1 MAIQGPALSEM
12 TNTVLGAKPKP
23 AIHMAVHR
31 QTTINRERD
40 SNITQPVV
48 QQFTQQPESIMLN
61 EGGIVGSIP
70 EGRPNY
76 FHSQIDPLPFMYASN
91 DAATSPTPVITLYDL
106 VAVMDDKI
114 KSKAF
119 YQTFVN
125 LVSVSNIGST
135 EYRYF
140 MKQHANFI
148 VYYAYTSNGNV
159 FSYDR
164 FRTVLCKI
172 NGDIG
177 RYFTASGKYK
187 LDSWMRL
194 YNILLV
200 KLHQ

>member
-40 SNITQPVV
+40 NTTTHI
-48 QQFTQQPESIMLN
+48 TQQPESVVVN
-61 EGGIVGSIP
+61 EGGITGTIP

-76 FHSQIDPLPFMYASN
+76 FHSPVDPLPFMYASN
-91 DAATSPTPVITLYDL
+91 DAPTSPALVITLYDL
-106 VAVMDDKI
+106 VAVMDDKV

-125 LVSVSNIGST
+125 LISVSNIGST

-164 FRTVLCKI
+164 FRTVLCKV

-194 YNILLV
+194 YNMLLV
-200 KLHQ
+200 KLNQ